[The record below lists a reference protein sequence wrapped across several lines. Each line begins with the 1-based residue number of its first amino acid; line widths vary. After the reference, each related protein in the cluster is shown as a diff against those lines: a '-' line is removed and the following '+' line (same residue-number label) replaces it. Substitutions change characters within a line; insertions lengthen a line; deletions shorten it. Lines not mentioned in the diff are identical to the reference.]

1 VTTLTEQDVKK
12 IAHLARL
19 EIKATEI
26 PKHVANLSKIL
37 DFVEQINSVNTKNIE
52 PIAHPLDGNSRMR
65 EDVITETDQ
74 REICQS
80 IAPEIEEGLYLVPK
94 VIEACAIEKP

>member
-1 VTTLTEQDVKK
+1 MTTLTEKDVTK

-19 EIKATEI
+19 EIKANEI
-26 PKHVANLSKIL
+26 PKHVENLSKIL
-37 DFVEQINSVNTKNIE
+37 DFVEQINSVNTENIE
-52 PIAHPLDGNSRMR
+52 PIAHPLDGNGRMR

-80 IAPEIEEGLYLVPK
+80 IAPKTEEGLYLVPK
-94 VIEACAIEKP
+94 VIDVCAVEKP